1 MKSNLISL
9 GQLVEK
15 KFHID
20 IHNGYLAIFEPVIE
34 KLVIR
39 TKMASNRTF
48 QVSLR
53 NLESQCMTVEI
64 LAKDTWLWH
73 LRLGHLNFRDLSM
86 LRNKEMVLGL
96 PAIQIPSKVCDSCL
110 ISKQPRNSFSNFTP
124 SRANDLLHIVY
135 SDVCGPFDAPSLGG
149 SKYFVTFIDDLSRK
163 IWIYPIQ
170 LRSEVFAVFKNF
182 KALGEKESGKCIKIF
197 STDGGGEF
205 TSKEI
210 EDFCK
215 DQGIVHEVTAP
226 YTPQHNGIAERR
238 NKTILNMIRSMLRS
252 KKLPHNFW
260 AKAATTIVYVLNRC
274 PTKNL
279 DGEVPE
285 EAWSGVKP
293 SVRHFRIFGSLCY
306 RHIPYQKRKKLDEK
320 SEAMIF
326 VGYNSIG
333 SYKLYNPKKSEV
345 VFNRDVHFDETQA
358 WNWEKS

>member
-96 PAIQIPSKVCDSCL
+96 PTIQIPSKVYDSFL

-163 IWIYPIQ
+163 IWIYSIQ
-170 LRSEVFAVFKNF
+170 LKSASQR
-182 KALGEKESGKCIKIF
+182 
-197 STDGGGEF
+197 
-205 TSKEI
+205 
-210 EDFCK
+210 
-215 DQGIVHEVTAP
+215 
-226 YTPQHNGIAERR
+226 
-238 NKTILNMIRSMLRS
+238 
-252 KKLPHNFW
+252 
-260 AKAATTIVYVLNRC
+260 VL
-274 PTKNL
+274 L
-279 DGEVPE
+279 
-285 EAWSGVKP
+285 
-293 SVRHFRIFGSLCY
+293 
-306 RHIPYQKRKKLDEK
+306 
-320 SEAMIF
+320 
-326 VGYNSIG
+326 
-333 SYKLYNPKKSEV
+333 
-345 VFNRDVHFDETQA
+345 
-358 WNWEKS
+358 